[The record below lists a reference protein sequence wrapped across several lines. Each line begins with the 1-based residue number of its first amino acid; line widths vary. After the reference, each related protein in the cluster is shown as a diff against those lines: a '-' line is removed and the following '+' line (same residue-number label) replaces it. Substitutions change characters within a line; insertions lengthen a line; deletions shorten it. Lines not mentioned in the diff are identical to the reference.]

1 MKRQAIDSARGRQLY
16 SQRIGTVEPVFAN
29 IRHNKRLDR
38 FTLRGKEKVNTQWP
52 VLPGAQHRE
61 DWQTGRRSNAPVLFA
76 ASSGS
81 VARISLLAWVASVA
95 LFAVCGALNHWLTQY
110 SGNTI
115 FRLYPLLQ
123 QLASLVLFFWF
134 LVHRVSPKRA
144 AQPAATRTRV
154 LWSLA
159 VSAAPTVLLV
169 AAANIWHLSRGN
181 S

>member
-1 MKRQAIDSARGRQLY
+1 MFSLGLLGILLVAAVPLLVIYAVAGLALKTAVVA
-16 SQRIGTVEPVFAN
+16 
-29 IRHNKRLDR
+29 
-38 FTLRGKEKVNTQWP
+38 VN
-52 VLPGAQHRE
+52 
-61 DWQTGRRSNAPVLFA
+61 RSNAPVLFA